1 MTEPADKYDDLAKT
15 AGAATGLKPE
25 QIPGFAHI
33 LRELA
38 RSERAEQKEACAR
51 VAEERSDR
59 CRDYAATLDND
70 ALKQRELVASA
81 EGKAI
86 AAAIRAME

>member
-1 MTEPADKYDDLAKT
+1 MTEPADKYHDLAKT
-15 AGAATGLKPE
+15 AGAAAGLKPE

-51 VAEERSDR
+51 VAETKVKRASFIKGTPPNVEVYKWSD
-59 CRDYAATLDND
+59 
-70 ALKQRELVASA
+70 
-81 EGKAI
+81 GPAI